1 LNEIRNPQ
9 HEPGAEQRPI
19 IVFAVIM
26 VLLLA
31 GQYLIGKFG
40 QQRPPAPTPTTTNAP
55 TPKTEE
61 KPVTSQTPPANQA
74 STPQTVSAA
83 KAAVGTMPSPAVQKQ
98 AAQETETTVENDLV
112 KIVFTN
118 KGAQVKHWI
127 LKKHLSDDRKSQLDM
142 VNARAAEA
150 FGYPLSF
157 FTWDEALKNK
167 LNSALYVASA
177 TGEQKAPATLTFE
190 YADGGVTAKKVISLD
205 KDYVVHVATEVT
217 QNGAAVQAFPQWP
230 SGLGDQLTGPG
241 YASTR
246 IDWQSPEKIERHAAR
261 EGMIFRSHISDGETL
276 NGPLP
281 WGGVVDQYFAAVFLP
296 DRPRNVKMVQ
306 LHKDI
311 ARDPNADEEKKKKD
325 VYSVLGVAVGAT
337 DGPTSLRLFV
347 GPKDIDTLQNVHSTG
362 DNGQPNGNIE
372 GVVDFGTF
380 AVIAKPLFL
389 WLRWTHQHWVANWG
403 WAIILVTIIINVAL
417 FPLRYTGMKSAL
429 KQQKIQPE
437 VNAINR
443 RYQGLKITDPRQQE
457 KQREIQALHKRE
469 GINPLSG
476 CIPTLIQLPFLWAF
490 YTMLNAVNELRHAN
504 WLWIKDL
511 SAPDPWYLLPIGII
525 VSMFFMQKMTPM
537 TGMDPSQAKM
547 MQFMMPV
554 MIGFFS
560 MSLPAGLGVYWMMG
574 NVLGIVAQ
582 YAMNNTPHAR
592 EVRAHLAERN
602 TRKGKR

>member
-1 LNEIRNPQ
+1 MNEIRNPQ

-19 IVFAVIM
+19 IIFAVIM

-40 QQRPPAPTPTTTNAP
+40 QQRPPAPAPTTTNAP
-55 TPKTEE
+55 TPKVEE
-61 KPVTSQTPPANQA
+61 KPANAQSQPA
-74 STPQTVSAA
+74 TPQIATTA
-83 KAAVGTMPSPAVQKQ
+83 KAAVGTMPAQAAQKQ

-157 FTWDEALKNK
+157 FTWDETLKNK
-167 LNSALYVASA
+167 LNSALYVASV
-177 TGEQKAPATLTFE
+177 TGEQQAPAMVTFE
-190 YADGGVTAKKVISLD
+190 YADGGVTAKKVISVD

-261 EGMIFRSHISDGETL
+261 EGMIFRSHISDGQTIG
-276 NGPLP
+276 GPLP

-306 LHKDI
+306 LHTTI
-311 ARDPNADEEKKKKD
+311 PRNPNDDEEKKKKD
-325 VYSVLGVAVGAT
+325 TYSVLGVAVGAT
-337 DGPTSLRLFV
+337 DAPTSLRLFV
-347 GPKDIDTLQNVHSTG
+347 GPKDIDTLQNVRATS
-362 DNGQPNGNIE
+362 DSGQPDGNIE

-403 WAIILVTIIINVAL
+403 WAIILVTIIINLAL

-469 GINPLSG
+469 GINPLAG

-504 WLWIKDL
+504 WLWVKDL
-511 SAPDPWYLLPIGII
+511 SAPDPWYLLPIAII

-537 TGMDPSQAKM
+537 TGMDPAQAKM

-560 MSLPAGLGVYWMMG
+560 MSLPSGLGVYWMMG
-574 NVLGIVAQ
+574 NVLGIISQ

>member
-31 GQYLIGKFG
+31 GQYVVGKFG
-40 QQRPPAPTPTTTNAP
+40 QQRPPAPAPTTSNAP
-55 TPKTEE
+55 TPKTED
-61 KPVTSQTPPANQA
+61 KPVTSQNPPATQ
-74 STPQTVSAA
+74 QTVAAA
-83 KAAVGTMPSPAVQKQ
+83 KAAVGTMPAPAAQKQ
-98 AAQETETTVENDLV
+98 AASETDTTIENDVV

-150 FGYPLSF
+150 HGYPLSF
-157 FTWDEALKNK
+157 FSWDAELMNK
-167 LNSALYVASA
+167 LNGALYVASL
-177 TGEQKAPATLTFE
+177 TGDQQAPATVTFE
-190 YADGGVTAKKVISLD
+190 YANGGVTAKKVISVD

-217 QNGAAVQAFPQWP
+217 QNGVAVQAFPQWP

-246 IDWQSPEKIERHAAR
+246 IDWQTPEKIERHAAR

-276 NGPLP
+276 SGTLP

-306 LHKDI
+306 LHKTI
-311 ARDPNADEEKKKKD
+311 ARNPNDDEEKKKKD
-325 VYSVLGVAVGAT
+325 IYSVLGVAVGAT

-347 GPKDIDTLQNVHSTG
+347 GPKDIDTLQNVHATG
-362 DNGQPNGNIE
+362 ENGQPNGNIE

-403 WAIILVTIIINVAL
+403 WAIMLVTIIINLAL

-469 GINPLSG
+469 GINPLAG

-511 SAPDPWYLLPIGII
+511 SAPDPWYLLPIAII

-537 TGMDPSQAKM
+537 TGMDPAQARM

-560 MSLPAGLGVYWMMG
+560 MSLPSGLGVYWMMG
-574 NVLGIVAQ
+574 NVLGIISQ

-592 EVRAHLAERN
+592 EIRAHLAERN